1 MSIENFFISDKTVL
15 DMIEDDYRFFLY
27 SVHYYLTEKLEIE
40 LADDKLKSMRTIKIT
55 AKNSINLQGNPN
67 H

>member
-1 MSIENFFISDKTVL
+1 
-15 DMIEDDYRFFLY
+15 MIEDDYRVFLY
-27 SVHYYLTEKLEIE
+27 SVHCYLAEKLEIQ
-40 LADDKLKSMRTIKIT
+40 LADDKLISMRTIKIT